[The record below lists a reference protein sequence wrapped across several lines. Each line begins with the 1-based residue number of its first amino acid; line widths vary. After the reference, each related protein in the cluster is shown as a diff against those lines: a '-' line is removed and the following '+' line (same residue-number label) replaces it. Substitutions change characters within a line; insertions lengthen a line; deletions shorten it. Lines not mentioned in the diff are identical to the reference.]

1 MDHALPFI
9 VVEDRQNT
17 ALRLCC
23 ESAAMAQEQLVV
35 LSDTDAGPAYERF
48 CQAYVHLSSNTPAF
62 EKICFRRYF
71 LLANHLAAHPDCRA
85 FVLIDSDVLLFHGVG
100 AHIARLVG
108 SADFSGSSILPT
120 DGWNPCQ
127 ISPHV
132 SYWTAAGLQDFVAC
146 LLRMYSTPT
155 GLHQLRDIAERFAA
169 RSVRGGVSDMT
180 LLYLWAQ
187 ASGNTVPINRVF
199 DGQVIDHNVNGG
211 TNHFVREFRVRGGA
225 KRLAFVDGQP
235 CLQTPAGETVRV
247 LALHFQGAAKL
258 AMQPALHRRVY
269 TVALLTWALQ
279 MARRAKN
286 NAHRIASRARRMADT
301 LGVAQAPTP
310 KHPADGS
317 TP

>member
-1 MDHALPFI
+1 MNPALPFV
-9 VVEDRQNT
+9 VVEDRQNK

-23 ESAAMAQEQLVV
+23 ESAAMAAEPLVV
-35 LSDTDAGPAYERF
+35 LSDTDAGPAYEGF
-48 CQAYVHLSSNTPAF
+48 CQAYMHLSSNTPAF

-71 LLANHLAAHPDCRA
+71 LLANYLAAHPDCHA
-85 FVLIDSDVLLFHGVG
+85 FVLIDSDVLLFRGVG

-108 SADFSGSSILPT
+108 TADFSGSSIVPT

-132 SYWTAAGLQDFVAC
+132 SYWTAAGLRDFVAC
-146 LLRMYSTPT
+146 LVRIYRTPA

-187 ASGNTVPINRVF
+187 ATGNTVPINRVL

-211 TNHFVREFRVRGGA
+211 SNHFVREFRVRGGA
-225 KRLAFVDGQP
+225 KRLDFVDGQP
-235 CLQTPAGETVRV
+235 CLQTPTGETVRV

-258 AMQPALHRRVY
+258 VMQPALHRRVY
-269 TVALLTWALQ
+269 TVAVLTWALQ

-286 NAHRIASRARRMADT
+286 RAHRIASRARRMADS
-301 LGVAQAPTP
+301 LGFAAAPAT

-317 TP
+317 PS

>member
-23 ESAAMAQEQLVV
+23 ESAAMAAEHLVV

-71 LLANHLAAHPDCRA
+71 LLANHLAAHPECRA
-85 FVLIDSDVLLFHGVG
+85 FVLIDSDVLLFRGVG
-100 AHIARLVG
+100 AHIARLAG
-108 SADFSGSSILPT
+108 GADFCGSSILPAH
-120 DGWNPCQ
+120 GWDPCQ

-132 SYWTAAGLQDFVAC
+132 SYWTAAGLRDFVAC
-146 LLRMYSTPT
+146 IARMYSTPA

-180 LLYLWAQ
+180 LLCLWAQ
-187 ASGNTVPINRVF
+187 ATGNTLPINRVL

-211 TNHFVREFRVRGGA
+211 TNHLAREFRVRGGA
-225 KRLAFVDGQP
+225 KRLSFVEGLP

-247 LALHFQGAAKL
+247 LALHFQGAAKM
-258 AMQPALHRRVY
+258 AMQPALQRRVY
-269 TVALLTWALQ
+269 TVAALTWALQ

-301 LGVAQAPTP
+301 LGFAQAPAA

>member
-1 MDHALPFI
+1 MTPTLPFL
-9 VVEDRQNT
+9 VVEDRQNQ

-23 ESAAMAQEQLVV
+23 ESAAMAAEPLVV

-71 LLANHLAAHPDCRA
+71 LLANHLATHPDCRA
-85 FVLIDSDVLLFHGVG
+85 FVLIDSDVLLFGGVG

-108 SADFSGSSILPT
+108 TADFSGSRILPT
-120 DGWNPCQ
+120 DNWNPCQ

-132 SYWTAAGLQDFVAC
+132 SYWTAAGLQDFVAFIA
-146 LLRMYSTPT
+146 RMYSTPA

-187 ASGNTVPINRVF
+187 ATGNTVSINRVL
-199 DGQVIDHNVNGG
+199 DGRVIDHNINGG
-211 TNHFVREFRVRGGA
+211 TNHLVREFRMRGGA
-225 KRLAFVDGQP
+225 KRLAFVDSLP
-235 CLQTPAGETVRV
+235 CLQTPAGDTVRV
-247 LALHFQGAAKL
+247 LALHFQGAAKM
-258 AMQPALHRRVY
+258 AMRPALQRRVY
-269 TVALLTWALQ
+269 TVAVLTWALQ

-286 NAHRIASRARRMADT
+286 NAHRVASRARRVADS
-301 LGVAQAPTP
+301 LGFAQAPAA
-310 KHPADGS
+310 KRPADGS